1 MLRTLVLKRSLG
13 LHSHFHHLLLR
24 RCSSSAA
31 PNSSADAET
40 RKYAGYAALLLFCGG
55 ATYYTFPLPDDAKHK
70 KAQIFRYAPLPEDLH
85 TVSNWSGTHEVQ
97 TRNFLQPEP
106 VGSGLSPNGIGLSRT
121 GMVNL
126 ALMDGILDVDKQS
139 KTVRV
144 QAGIRVQQLVDGLK
158 DHGLTLQNF
167 ASIREQQ
174 IGGIIQVGAHGTG
187 ARLPP
192 IDEQVIAMKL
202 VTPAKGTIEISKDK
216 DPELFYLA
224 RCGLGG
230 LGVVAEVT
238 LQCVDRQELVEH
250 TVVSTM
256 NEIKKNHKK
265 LLSENKHVKYLYIP
279 YTDSVVVVRCNPV
292 SKWKGPPKFKP
303 QYTKD
308 EAIQHVRDLY
318 RESLKKYG
326 AEGSRGKSAEDGEQN
341 IDELSFTELRDK
353 LIALDPLNKKHIISI
368 NKAEAEF
375 WRKSEGYRVGW
386 SDEILGFD
394 CGGQQ
399 WVSEACFPAGKLANP
414 SMKDLEYIEE
424 LKLLIEKE
432 DIPAPAPI
440 EQRWTASSRSSLS
453 PASSPSGDDIFSWVG
468 IIMYL
473 PTMDGRQRKDI
484 TEEFFHYRHLTQ
496 AKLWDRY
503 SAYEHWAK
511 IEGGRIKFWEDEWI
525 AVGGVLAAKYPRLYL
540 ISNQQNHTVQQMG
553 VRKDLG
559 WEWEFS
565 WRRPLFDNEVGMAI
579 SFLNDVDSKQIHP
592 QRDDAW
598 VWEAD
603 SSGYYSAKSAY
614 NMMRELLH
622 EGAED
627 KDYAELWKVKAPSK
641 VLVFAWRVLR
651 DRLPTRANLHKRQ
664 VEVNVRR
671 CLFCNRLEED
681 ASHLFFHCSK
691 ITPLWWESMSWVK
704 IVGPFPQIPR
714 YHFLQ
719 FTNGLPQGVKV
730 NRWKSW
736 WLALT
741 WTIWQQRNK
750 ILFSNA
756 TFNANKI
763 MDDATFLLWSWLRNL
778 EKDFGTSFN
787 HWSSNLRLGFTC

>member
-97 TRNFLQPEP
+97 TRNFLQPENAEQLERALREARSRIRP

-511 IEGGRIKFWEDEWI
+511 IEVIISIIKNE
-525 AVGGVLAAKYPRLYL
+525 R
-540 ISNQQNHTVQQMG
+540 SNMVFG
-553 VRKDLG
+553 Y
-559 WEWEFS
+559 
-565 WRRPLFDNEVGMAI
+565 
-579 SFLNDVDSKQIHP
+579 DVPI
-592 QRDDAW
+592 
-598 VWEAD
+598 
-603 SSGYYSAKSAY
+603 
-614 NMMRELLH
+614 
-622 EGAED
+622 
-627 KDYAELWKVKAPSK
+627 
-641 VLVFAWRVLR
+641 FI
-651 DRLPTRANLHKRQ
+651 
-664 VEVNVRR
+664 
-671 CLFCNRLEED
+671 F
-681 ASHLFFHCSK
+681 LFF
-691 ITPLWWESMSWVK
+691 L
-704 IVGPFPQIPR
+704 
-714 YHFLQ
+714 
-719 FTNGLPQGVKV
+719 
-730 NRWKSW
+730 
-736 WLALT
+736 
-741 WTIWQQRNK
+741 
-750 ILFSNA
+750 
-756 TFNANKI
+756 
-763 MDDATFLLWSWLRNL
+763 FLLSKNNICINKVQHGINKPFRTKW
-778 EKDFGTSFN
+778 D
-787 HWSSNLRLGFTC
+787 